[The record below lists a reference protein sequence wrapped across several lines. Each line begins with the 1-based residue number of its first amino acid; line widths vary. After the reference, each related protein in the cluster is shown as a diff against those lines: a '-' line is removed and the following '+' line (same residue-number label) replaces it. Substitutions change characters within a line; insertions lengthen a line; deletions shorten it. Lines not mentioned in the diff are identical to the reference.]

1 MGSWKA
7 VAQRLSVSLID
18 TFRIYVFDFAHYISN
33 FDHLLRI
40 DNREKVLIQ
49 KKSMIFE
56 FCNPPKKKKKFKKGY
71 YLIFLVS

>member
-33 FDHLLRI
+33 FEHLLRI
-40 DNREKVLIQ
+40 DNREKVLNQ
-49 KKSMIFE
+49 KKKPDFGILQPSQEKEKNSEKVTI
-56 FCNPPKKKKKFKKGY
+56 
-71 YLIFLVS
+71 